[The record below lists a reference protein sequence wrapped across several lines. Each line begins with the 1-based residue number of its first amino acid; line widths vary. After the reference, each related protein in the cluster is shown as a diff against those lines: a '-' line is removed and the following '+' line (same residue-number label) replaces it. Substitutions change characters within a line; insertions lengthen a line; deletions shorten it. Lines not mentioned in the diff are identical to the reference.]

1 MEIPLF
7 MSVMQWFENDIKITI
22 MYAIYI
28 LALL

>member
-7 MSVMQWFENDIKITI
+7 MSVMQWFEDDINITI

-28 LALL
+28 LA

>member
-7 MSVMQWFENDIKITI
+7 MSVMQWFEDDIKITI

-28 LALL
+28 LA

>member
-7 MSVMQWFENDIKITI
+7 MSVMQWFENAIKITI

-28 LALL
+28 LA